1 MLDRLRRSADL
12 SSRIAA
18 VVVLLALLAT
28 VVLGVAF
35 RALGEPL
42 IWSDELAR
50 YLMVWLAFIGW
61 ILASRRR
68 SHIRITL
75 VIERLPPPF
84 RRILEA
90 LIQVAL
96 LVLGAFLVRD
106 GFILVERNLDVETVS
121 LPVSSAVVYVP
132 IVFAGLATAL
142 QAVAQIVELFVP
154 GAESAALGATGGKV
168 L

>member
-12 SSRIAA
+12 STRIAA
-18 VVVLLALLAT
+18 VAVLLALLAT

-106 GFILVERNLDVETVS
+106 GFILVERNLDVETS
-121 LPVSSAVVYVP
+121 EP
-132 IVFAGLATAL
+132 AGLLGCRLRAHRLRRARDGAAGRRPDRRAL
-142 QAVAQIVELFVP
+142 RP
-154 GAESAALGATGGKV
+154 GRRAGRPRRNGGKV

>member
-12 SSRIAA
+12 STRIAA
-18 VVVLLALLAT
+18 VAALLALLAT

-121 LPVSSAVVYVP
+121 LPVSSAIVYVP

-154 GAESAALGATGGKV
+154 GAEPAALGATGGKV